1 MKLTFT
7 KMQGAGNDFVVFNA
21 IDQEVVLTREQ
32 LRHIADRHFGIGC
45 DQVLLVESPRR
56 DDTEFHYRIFNA
68 DGGEVEQCGNG
79 VGPLG
84 VDVVV
89 RRAEPLGAATGQ
101 CSDGGKVMTFEG
113 ELIDP
118 ATGEVEESKEVWVR
132 AVTTDDFMTAD
143 WARLPYNLLARV
155 SNRIVNEVQG
165 INRIVYDVSSKPP
178 ATIEWE

>member
-56 DDTEFHYRIFNA
+56 NDTEFHYRIFNA

-79 VGPLG
+79 ARCFARFVHDKGLTDSREIPVGTAAGDIRLYLEDNGLVRVNMGRPYLAPAEILWSQRELG
-84 VDVVV
+84 CNDL
-89 RRAEPLGAATGQ
+89 A
-101 CSDGGKVMTFEG
+101 SGGG
-113 ELIDP
+113 H
-118 ATGEVEESKEVWVR
+118 
-132 AVTTDDFMTAD
+132 
-143 WARLPYNLLARV
+143 
-155 SNRIVNEVQG
+155 
-165 INRIVYDVSSKPP
+165 
-178 ATIEWE
+178 